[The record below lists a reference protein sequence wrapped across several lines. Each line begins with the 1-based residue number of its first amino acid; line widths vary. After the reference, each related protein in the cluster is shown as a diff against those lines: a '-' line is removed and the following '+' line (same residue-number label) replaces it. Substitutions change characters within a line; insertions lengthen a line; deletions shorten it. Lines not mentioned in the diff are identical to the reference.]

1 MTQAKDGADA
11 REVAGRID
19 ELLGQFERSGDPA
32 ATERAEELVRTL
44 VEFYGAGLGRMVCI
58 LQEEENVGGELYRE
72 LAADPLVGA
81 LLTLHD
87 LHPESVGERVAAA
100 LDTVRP
106 YLGSHSGDVELF
118 GVGDDG
124 VAHLRLTGSCDGCPS
139 SLVTVKLA
147 IENAIREAAPEV
159 TEIEVEGVTGPGTSP
174 AGPGGRP
181 LLPLVPEQSSGPAA
195 EPEWRD
201 LDCVDRLA
209 PGVLLATE
217 VAGRP
222 VTLCTVDDQHY
233 AYADRCPRC
242 TGPISAGT
250 LDGASLRCG
259 TCGEHYDVRLAG
271 RGLDNV
277 SLHLEPLPLL
287 VDDSTVR
294 VAVPMGVTG

>member
-1 MTQAKDGADA
+1 MTQAKDGADS

-19 ELLGQFERSGDPA
+19 ELLEHFERSGDPR

-58 LQEEENVGGELYRE
+58 LQEEEDVGGEMYRQ

-87 LHPESVGERVAAA
+87 LHPESVGERVAGA

-106 YLGSHSGDVELF
+106 YLGSHSGDVELLE
-118 GVGDDG
+118 VADDG
-124 VAHLRLTGSCDGCPS
+124 VARLRLKGNCDGCPS

-159 TEIEVEGVTGPGTSP
+159 TEIEVEGVTNPGTSP

-181 LLPLVPEQSSGPAA
+181 LLPLVPEQGSEPVS

-201 LDCVDRLA
+201 LDGVGDLV
-209 PGVLLATE
+209 PGAMLATK
-217 VAGRP
+217 VAGSP
-222 VTLCTVDDQHY
+222 VAVCMVDGQPY

-242 TGPISAGT
+242 TGSISAGT

-259 TCGEHYDVRLAG
+259 TCGEHFDVRLAG
-271 RGLDNV
+271 RGLDND

-287 VDDSTVR
+287 VEDSVVR
-294 VAVPMGVTG
+294 VAVPMGVAG